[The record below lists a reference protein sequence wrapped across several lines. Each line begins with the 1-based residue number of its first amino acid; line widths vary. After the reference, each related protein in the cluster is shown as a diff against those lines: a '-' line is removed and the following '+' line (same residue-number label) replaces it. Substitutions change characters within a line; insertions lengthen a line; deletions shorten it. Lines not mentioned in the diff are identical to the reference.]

1 MEAAARLCGVVAS
14 RDVMA
19 GRTRASEKKRDM
31 TGGGPGSEKSV
42 ILLTYY

>member
-19 GRTRASEKKRDM
+19 GRTARVKKKEIRQ
-31 TGGGPGSEKSV
+31 EKSV
-42 ILLTYY
+42 IFA

>member
-19 GRTRASEKKRDM
+19 GRTARVKKKEIRQ
-31 TGGGPGSEKSV
+31 GVALVPRNR
-42 ILLTYY
+42 